1 MRRKLRTVKNAVV
14 HVVLLAVIFL
24 AAVVLFERWI
34 NESLP
39 LEAEEM
45 ASSTFP
51 LVYIHDNG
59 TNYNCLHG
67 YAAKMDV
74 NYIRDTLT
82 VLNDDHQLDIQI
94 QPFNMSV
101 ENVSYEVLTLD
112 GSESL
117 ENTRVVSLKEE
128 NNYLNATLQIQN
140 KMLMNQEYILQIQ
153 VTAGRIA

>member
-1 MRRKLRTVKNAVV
+1 MRGKLRTVKNAVV

-67 YAAKMDV
+67 YAANSD
-74 NYIRDTLT
+74 
-82 VLNDDHQLDIQI
+82 LNFEKTFIMLHFSH
-94 QPFNMSV
+94 PF
-101 ENVSYEVLTLD
+101 D
-112 GSESL
+112 
-117 ENTRVVSLKEE
+117 
-128 NNYLNATLQIQN
+128 
-140 KMLMNQEYILQIQ
+140 YILAQFF
-153 VTAGRIA
+153 

>member
-1 MRRKLRTVKNAVV
+1 MRGKLRTVKNAVV

-59 TNYNCLHG
+59 TNYNTCTV
-67 YAAKMDV
+67 MRQRWMSIISV
-74 NYIRDTLT
+74 IR
-82 VLNDDHQLDIQI
+82 
-94 QPFNMSV
+94 
-101 ENVSYEVLTLD
+101 
-112 GSESL
+112 
-117 ENTRVVSLKEE
+117 
-128 NNYLNATLQIQN
+128 
-140 KMLMNQEYILQIQ
+140 
-153 VTAGRIA
+153 